1 MAPPRRILR
10 QQLEILM
17 DFLEENK
24 DMSKGLPPG
33 TPVSHQATR
42 QKWAVLAKQLNAVQS
57 GALKTPDGWKKYWFE
72 WRHKCRRKASD
83 ARRYQSSNDGNTN
96 RFIPLNDLE
105 VRVLELSGKG
115 TVTPVAS
122 TSKQLENF
130 LAEDSDSEPLENV
143 KIRSAT
149 ASSNSKKPTKT
160 LDDDTRALTPP
171 PKWALE
177 IEERRITAEE
187 RIANALESIAIV
199 MRTQEERRS
208 MLEER
213 IADAITALAGTVQ
226 DLNSGV
232 QEAVQH
238 LQQLHPLQV
247 NGMEALE
254 TSINYWED
262 ALAAFSLGARG
273 GVSGALALTS
283 PEEAEFCRE
292 IQELLQNAY
301 LLQERCELLFLDQ
314 RSVLFRSESGGGGD
328 RVGGGGQTEGTRSR
342 LLSTHTGSSHTKRD
356 HHSSAESFA
365 SAEDQ
370 VADLREFDD
379 LSELSPELDSFE
391 LYQNSLKQLESGIPY
406 RTLRT
411 DVVQCGSDSEF
422 LCKLH
427 CLRGAFQEVFRDAA
441 QWAWF
446 VDAGRQ
452 VLTDLLLY
460 ADKEPKEFLVAYE
473 EMVSWTSD
481 GANWSTI
488 QSELFSKGVKVLSFY
503 DVVLD
508 YILLDAFEDLA
519 SPPSSVLAVVRN
531 RWLSDGFKES
541 ALTTAVWSV
550 IKAKRRYLQYP
561 DGFMA
566 HFYSISEHLLPVLV
580 WGFLGPHE
588 RLRDVCEAF
597 QAEVVGFITDIF
609 SFHKCRYTTVE
620 DLATDILQHAR
631 VRASNITDK
640 LADRA

>member
-1 MAPPRRILR
+1 MQLQASALLDKLKHCQKALSFSELQLTTSQKVVLWSLGVVGTSAVVVGILSRYLARRRAKPILNPRIQRAINKRISRMRSPSGGMGSVASSGGRSSPLGFSERLSLASGSIGSGGGDAAPLSP
-10 QQLEILM
+10 QQL
-17 DFLEENK
+17 
-24 DMSKGLPPG
+24 G
-33 TPVSHQATR
+33 
-42 QKWAVLAKQLNAVQS
+42 
-57 GALKTPDGWKKYWFE
+57 
-72 WRHKCRRKASD
+72 
-83 ARRYQSSNDGNTN
+83 
-96 RFIPLNDLE
+96 
-105 VRVLELSGKG
+105 
-115 TVTPVAS
+115 
-122 TSKQLENF
+122 
-130 LAEDSDSEPLENV
+130 
-143 KIRSAT
+143 
-149 ASSNSKKPTKT
+149 
-160 LDDDTRALTPP
+160 
-171 PKWALE
+171 
-177 IEERRITAEE
+177 
-187 RIANALESIAIV
+187 V
-199 MRTQEERRS
+199 M
-208 MLEER
+208 
-213 IADAITALAGTVQ
+213 
-226 DLNSGV
+226 
-232 QEAVQH
+232 
-238 LQQLHPLQV
+238 
-247 NGMEALE
+247 GMEALE

-273 GVSGALALTS
+273 GVSGTLALTS

-328 RVGGGGQTEGTRSR
+328 AGSGDAGRRSR
-342 LLSTHTGSSHTKRD
+342 LLSTHTGSSHTRRE

-379 LSELSPELDSFE
+379 LRDDLPEVENLE
-391 LYQNSLKQLESGIPY
+391 LYQLGVKQLEIGIPY

-411 DVVQCGSDSEF
+411 DVVQCASDSEF

-427 CLRGAFQEVFRDAA
+427 ALRLALAAVFRAPA
-441 QWAWF
+441 NWAWF

-473 EMVSWTSD
+473 EMVTWTSD
-481 GANWSTI
+481 PANWATI
-488 QSELFSKGVKVLSFY
+488 ESELSSKGVKVLSFY

-508 YILLDAFEDLA
+508 YILLDAFEDLE

-550 IKAKRRYLQYP
+550 IKAKRRYLQFP

-588 RLRDVCEAF
+588 RLKEVCRAF
-597 QAEVVGFITDIF
+597 QAEIVGFIADLF
-609 SFHKCRYTTVE
+609 SFQRSRYTAVE
-620 DLATDILQHAR
+620 ELAADVMLHAR
-631 VRASNITDK
+631 HRAAAITDK
-640 LADRA
+640 LADRV